1 MEISTLILWGCLVLF
16 VWCCGGFFV
25 RGNHCH
31 TLGCWIKWCSSWCI
45 ETQGAVVTS
54 WICHRILGEVRM
66 KNLFCCKCAFCC
78 QCEHGERTKRIRKV
92 SYWAKAK
99 EVWDKYRVT
108 WWSNISEQRGHKDS
122 MLGSEDLQRL
132 NYCLSLWSKGAG
144 QARVYRWKRKDL
156 DVDSKS
162 RAGQPNFKYMEEIS
176 MLYLSACL
184 QDIYKKK
191 GGVGKTENMRQWKG
205 RTSPV
210 NNEHSAKLNPR
221 KRKYSHPLFFPYPC
235 SHRISVCIA

>member
-1 MEISTLILWGCLVLF
+1 MGRKSEGWKVYEADGLLCTLSLYKNRKWNSSFSNRQLQEKKKKCGVVEISTLILWGCLVLF

-99 EVWDKYRVT
+99 EVWD
-108 WWSNISEQRGHKDS
+108 N
-122 MLGSEDLQRL
+122 
-132 NYCLSLWSKGAG
+132 
-144 QARVYRWKRKDL
+144 
-156 DVDSKS
+156 
-162 RAGQPNFKYMEEIS
+162 
-176 MLYLSACL
+176 
-184 QDIYKKK
+184 
-191 GGVGKTENMRQWKG
+191 TE
-205 RTSPV
+205 
-210 NNEHSAKLNPR
+210 
-221 KRKYSHPLFFPYPC
+221 
-235 SHRISVCIA
+235 